1 MGENAERLK
10 TLNEEMLVSRRRIE
24 EKYEN
29 KTFLRGK
36 VHKIRFSVRS
46 SRAKFLLV
54 NVSLHYCSRF
64 MCHPAPVQSFF
75 VVYVNASFMTIIFY
89 IYRDYSIKYIHISFN
104 NLCHHESETF
114 QSQYV
119 MLSHLTF

>member
-1 MGENAERLK
+1 MKNENFVAIPLLILRK
-10 TLNEEMLVSRRRIE
+10 PSKIQIH

-29 KTFLRGK
+29 KTFPRWN

-46 SRAKFLLV
+46 SRAKLLLV

-75 VVYVNASFMTIIFY
+75 VVYVNVSFMTIY
-89 IYRDYSIKYIHISFN
+89 
-104 NLCHHESETF
+104 
-114 QSQYV
+114 
-119 MLSHLTF
+119 